1 MLRAITQ
8 TSFRR
13 QSLPVSFAALAIAL
27 MVLGFNYYLHFPLED
42 FAEERELEGLTTLFD
57 GYTRQVEEQ
66 MIGVES
72 TLAALGTIAVDERY
86 SDREKHLLLKQA
98 AEALDIVRVFGIMD
112 VNGQLIHS
120 SRTFPAPALDLS
132 HRDYVQYFV
141 NGGENPSFLSGPV
154 KNVVDGHWQI
164 SMSRAIKTS
173 TGELV
178 GVISTVIDPGTMI
191 DRIAKSA
198 NGVDYITLLDS
209 NFNLIARQPAREDM
223 IGKSMADAE
232 LFVDLVNSAD
242 GVVSDIYNN
251 IFTGESR
258 FGVAKRVFSNNLVVA
273 TSRPYDYAMQY
284 WQAFSSGMTIASLL
298 VMIFV
303 VGTLWVI
310 NLRSVATQRYN
321 EKLQSINSELEIAK
335 SDAERLANIKEDF
348 LANMSHEIRTPMN
361 AIFGLTQ
368 LLQRTPLEKQQRE
381 YVRQLNLSGKFLLG
395 VIDEIL
401 TFSKIEA
408 NELVV
413 DHEPFVLSD
422 VIDNVG
428 SIMAMSIGEKSIETV
443 IDVAP
448 DIPRSVVGDA
458 HRLQQILVNLIS
470 NAIKFTEEGFVHLKV
485 CYKGDPDQPDAIS
498 FSVIDSGI
506 GITKAQQRSI
516 FDPFTQADASTTRKF
531 GGTGLGLA
539 ISDRLAKAMGGSIT
553 MTSQPGKGSS
563 FHLTLPL
570 KAGPVDIA
578 PELTLEA
585 HQQNLRVLIVDDQ
598 EQTREALAHIAQ
610 SLYIDADTAP
620 SGQAAIDILMNAQKP
635 YDILMIDWRM
645 PDLDGLETIE
655 RLSETEIKKMPSIIM
670 VTAYQRELLEQ
681 APKAT
686 SYEMLTKPVTGSAF
700 FDAITKVTDARSAMR
715 PGCAPAKIISPDA
728 LNGYHILVAEDNVI
742 NQQIAKQ
749 LLESLGAEVQIAENG
764 VEAVAATE
772 QTAFDIVLMDVQ
784 MPEMTGVEATQ
795 RIRASHNTKDLP
807 IIALTAGVLENEQKK
822 CREAGMNDFVGKPFD
837 FELIVGKIVKHA
849 PEPRAHTT
857 ITDTQ
862 MAQMAQTATS
872 PQKDD
877 WTQAPLRDDA
887 QIPSLTAGNMDLYN
901 RLCGLYGAQARD
913 CQRLIND
920 ALKLRDGKTLGEQF
934 HIMKGSS
941 AQVAATKIAALSSV
955 LEQSSMAGDF
965 DTVDRLIGDFDQ
977 VLEQT
982 LAVIADGK

>member
-1 MLRAITQ
+1 MPSAIKQ

-72 TLAALGTIAVDERY
+72 TLAALGAIAVDDRY

-120 SRTFPAPALDLS
+120 SRTFPAPELDLS

-141 NGGENPSFLSGPV
+141 NGGENASFLSGPV
-154 KNVVDGHWQI
+154 ENIVDGRWQI
-164 SMSRAIKTS
+164 SMSRAIRTS

-191 DRIAKSA
+191 DRMARSA
-198 NGVDYITLLDS
+198 NGVDFITLLDR
-209 NFNLIARQPAREDM
+209 NFNLVARQPAREDM

-232 LFVDLVNSAD
+232 LFIDLASSPD
-242 GVVSDIYNN
+242 GLVSDIYAN
-251 IFTGESR
+251 IFSGERR
-258 FGVAKRVFSNNLVVA
+258 FGVAKRVFHDNLVVS
-273 TSRPYDYAMQY
+273 TSRPYNYAMQY
-284 WQAFSSGMTIASLL
+284 WQAFSSSMTIASLL
-298 VMIFV
+298 VMVFV
-303 VGTLWVI
+303 VAILWVI
-310 NLRSVATQRYN
+310 NLRGIATQRYN
-321 EKLQSINSELEIAK
+321 KKLEAINSELEVAK

-368 LLQRTPLEKQQRE
+368 LLQRTPLEKQQLE

-413 DHEPFVLSD
+413 DTEPFVLSD

-428 SIMAMSIGEKSIETV
+428 SIMAMSVGEKPIETV

-448 DIPRSVVGDA
+448 DIPRSVIGDA
-458 HRLQQILVNLIS
+458 HRMQQILVNLIS
-470 NAIKFTEEGFVHLKV
+470 NAIKFTEAGFVHLKV

-506 GITKAQQRSI
+506 GITEEQQRSI

-553 MTSQPGKGSS
+553 MTSEPGKGST
-563 FHLTLPL
+563 FNLTLPL
-570 KAGPVDIA
+570 KAAPIDIA
-578 PELTLEA
+578 PELVLEA

-598 EQTREALAHIAQ
+598 AQTREALAHIAQ

-620 SGQAAIDILMNAQKP
+620 SGLAAIDMLMNAKVP

-645 PDLDGLETIE
+645 PELDGLETIE
-655 RLSETEIKKMPSIIM
+655 RISDTDLKKVPSIIM
-670 VTAYQRELLEQ
+670 VTAHQRELLAQ
-681 APKAT
+681 APKAK
-686 SYEMLTKPVTGSAF
+686 SYEMLTKPVTGSSF
-700 FDAITKVTDARSAMR
+700 FDAITKVTDPRSAMR
-715 PGCAPAKIISPDA
+715 PGCAPAKVISPDA
-728 LNGYHILVAEDNVI
+728 LDGYNILVAEDNVI

-749 LLESLGAEVQIAENG
+749 LLQSLGAQVQIAENG
-764 VEAVAATE
+764 IEAVAATE
-772 QTAFDIVLMDVQ
+772 QTMFDIVLMDVQ

-795 RIRASHNTKDLP
+795 RIRASNDTKDLP

-837 FELIVGKIVKHA
+837 FELIVAKIIKHA
-849 PEPRAHTT
+849 PAPRAKNK
-857 ITDTQ
+857 ITN
-862 MAQMAQTATS
+862 AQMTPTATS
-872 PQKDD
+872 APKDD

-887 QIPSLTAGNMDLYN
+887 QIPSLTAGNMELYN
-901 RLCGLYGAQARD
+901 RLCGLYVAQARD

-920 ALKLRDGKTLGEQF
+920 ALKLRDSKTLGEQF

-941 AQVAATKIAALSSV
+941 AQVAATKMAALSTE
-955 LEQSSMAGDF
+955 LEQSSLAEDF
-965 DTVDRLIGDFDQ
+965 DRVDRLIRDFDQ
-977 VLEQT
+977 VLEET